1 MPSSTIPSKPID
13 MKSNEF
19 FNMKRFGLL
28 VKHDL
33 MINQNKYL
41 LKMLVLFLGLYAFM
55 CYFMMNSPYSYCI
68 QYWDGHKHEPA
79 GYIQLFVFGLMALG
93 VFVGGSF
100 SDLGSKV
107 KRTSFILLPASTF
120 EKILQPFLLRVVL
133 GIIIYVLFFLVDAH
147 LARMTVANAPS
158 IVIKGLVIEPFG
170 YVQLIDAWG
179 RDNSEQVVFALFSI
193 GMYLFTIPLFF
204 KKQALLKAIFAFFV
218 GIFVYIFFF
227 ILLSHLFHP
236 GVYDWFNYT
245 VPDYKIYKDIRSFD
259 FLMNSIVCV
268 SWVFLL
274 FLGYIKLK
282 ELKL

>member
-1 MPSSTIPSKPID
+1 
-13 MKSNEF
+13 MKSNDF

-41 LKMLVLFLGLYAFM
+41 LKMLVLFLGLYAVL
-55 CYFMMNSPYSYCI
+55 CYLMMNNANSFCI
-68 QYWDGHKHEPA
+68 QYWDGHKQEPQ
-79 GYIQLFVFGLMALG
+79 GYMNFFIFGLMALG
-93 VFVGGSF
+93 GFVGGSF

-120 EKILQPFLLRVVL
+120 EKILHPFLIRVVL
-133 GIIIYVLFFLVDAH
+133 GIIIYLLFFWVDAH

-158 IVIKGLVIEPFG
+158 ILLKGLIIKPFS
-170 YVQLIDAWG
+170 YVQLIDSWG
-179 RDNSEQVVFALFSI
+179 RDHFEQLVFALFSI
-193 GMYLFTIPLFF
+193 GMFLFTIPLFF

-218 GIFVYIFFF
+218 GVFVYIFFF

-236 GVYDWFNYT
+236 GIYDGFKFS
-245 VPDYKIYKDIRSFD
+245 VPDYKIYKDFRIFD
-259 FLMNSIVCV
+259 FLISSIGCV
-268 SWVFLL
+268 SWIFLL
-274 FLGYIKLK
+274 FLGYFKLK